1 MNVLHIT
8 IGENNTAKYLQIR
21 KIIRNTMTAP
31 CWWWTRNFGHIKTIA
46 HSRRLWWF
54 TQTHHAQIEWVS
66 VIDRI
71 KNAVELHP
79 GSNYRVMHER
89 WITSQHLVVSSAWN
103 LRTTAKMYMV
113 LYSTHKWYTCKSI
126 RLIFND
132 ETKKKYSSTVS

>member
-89 WITSQHLVVSSAWN
+89 WITSLSIWSS
-103 LRTTAKMYMV
+103 V
-113 LYSTHKWYTCKSI
+113 LLETCEQQLKCTWYFI
-126 RLIFND
+126 RHTND
-132 ETKKKYSSTVS
+132 TFVRLYD